1 MSGHSKWATTHRQKS
16 LADAKKGAIFTK
28 FANLITVAA
37 REGGADLES
46 NFKLRLAVD
55 KARSANMP
63 KDNIERAISKGAG
76 TAKDGQNFEQV
87 TYEVVGPAGSGFIIE
102 AITDNKNRT
111 AGDLKSI
118 LNKNGCQLGGPN
130 SVAWNFRRV
139 GLITASAEGLDDESE
154 LAIIDAGADDIE
166 KGSDTWTIITQ
177 PENLMAVAEQI
188 KKGGIDVKEA
198 SLAYLPNEELVISD
212 NDNQQRIEKLYNLL
226 DDLDDVSQVYTNA
239 VW

>member
-16 LADAKKGAIFTK
+16 IADAKKGAIFTK
-28 FANLITVAA
+28 FGNLITVAA
-37 REGGADLES
+37 REGGADLEA

-55 KARSANMP
+55 KARAANMP
-63 KDNIERAISKGAG
+63 KDNIERAINKGAG

-87 TYEVVGPAGSGFIIE
+87 TYEIVGPAGSGFIVE

-111 AGDLKSI
+111 AGDLKAI

-139 GLITASAEGLDDESE
+139 GLITADAAGLNDDSE
-154 LAIIDAGADDIE
+154 LLIIDAGAEDIE
-166 KGSDTWTIITQ
+166 KQDDVWQIITA
-177 PENLMAVAEQI
+177 PENLMEVA
-188 KKGGIDVKEA
+188 KKLKAQNIAVKEA
-198 SLAYLPNEELVISD
+198 NLSYMPNEELNIAD
-212 NDNQQRIEKLYNLL
+212 AENQEKIDKIYNLI
-226 DDLDDVSQVYTNA
+226 DDLDDVTEVYTNA